1 MRRVPQIFVSW
12 RNLVAYVREK
22 AARQRELQESMA
34 RLGGVEGELERLTR
48 QRRAMMGD
56 FEHVL
61 ETAGGRVRGRGS

>member
-1 MRRVPQIFVSW
+1 M
-12 RNLVAYVREK
+12 REK

-61 ETAGGRVRGRGS
+61 ETAEVRVRVRVRVR